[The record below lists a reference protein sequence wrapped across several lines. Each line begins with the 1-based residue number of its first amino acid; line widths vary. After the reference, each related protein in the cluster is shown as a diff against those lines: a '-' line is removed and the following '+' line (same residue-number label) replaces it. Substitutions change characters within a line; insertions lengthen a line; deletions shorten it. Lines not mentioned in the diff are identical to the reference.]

1 MFSRRGVRF
10 CHKETARP
18 SASYE
23 DVDSPGGMAGATGG
37 MGVNVVGGGTAFFNK
52 LAAMEDDLNYTH
64 GKEKGDIDDDDDTY
78 EAATPTGS
86 SSPVAS
92 PIQPPI
98 YDDAH
103 IPPPQYT
110 RHPSVDENKY

>member
-1 MFSRRGVRF
+1 
-10 CHKETARP
+10 
-18 SASYE
+18 
-23 DVDSPGGMAGATGG
+23 
-37 MGVNVVGGGTAFFNK
+37 
-52 LAAMEDDLNYTH
+52 MEDDSNYMH
-64 GKEKGDIDDDDDTY
+64 GKEKGDIDDDDDAY
-78 EAATPTGS
+78 ETTATARG
-86 SSPVAS
+86 SSPVAL

>member
-1 MFSRRGVRF
+1 MM
-10 CHKETARP
+10 T
-18 SASYE
+18 
-23 DVDSPGGMAGATGG
+23 GATGG

-52 LAAMEDDLNYTH
+52 LAAMEDDLNYMH
-64 GKEKGDIDDDDDTY
+64 GKEKGDIDDDDDAY
-78 EAATPTGS
+78 ETAAPAGG

-92 PIQPPI
+92 PIQPPF